1 MRFRQIETT
10 QENMALNK
18 TFLSSPPLCLAT
30 LALSIALGLAGC
42 DKPAGDVPAGKVAG
56 APAEAA
62 QQTAFTI
69 TAVGL
74 PQADGTPVQLS
85 ALVPGADGKW
95 AEGLLAQGVVKG
107 GSFALNASTPAP
119 VLGTLQIGELKAQDH
134 AYTRLVVESASY
146 QASIADGVLLVK
158 GGRYNDLVFGYQQ
171 LPAYIAAVK
180 AKDKAEGEALKGVD
194 RNDDAAM
201 LRAKMQAAPLVSPY
215 YMEMGKVSEDYL
227 AGIVDGPHDDL
238 ARFLALSVTSDSQR
252 YPADRRSTLMA
263 GWSASLAD
271 SPAYQNELAAAELEA
286 AAAAARDAL
295 AVGKP
300 YQDMTVADKDGR
312 EVKLSTVLASN
323 KFVLLDFWA
332 SWCAPCRE
340 EFPYLSRVYR
350 DYHAQ
355 GFEIY
360 GVSLDEE
367 REDWLKA
374 MKQESDNGHLPW
386 INLRAD
392 GFGSKAAEAYGVRGL
407 PNNFLIG
414 SDGTIVGKN
423 MRGDEVERMVA
434 KQLSKQGKG

>member
-1 MRFRQIETT
+1 
-10 QENMALNK
+10 MALNK
-18 TFLSSPPLCLAT
+18 TFRPSPSLCMAA
-30 LALSIALGLAGC
+30 LALGITLGLAGC
-42 DKPAGDVPAGKVAG
+42 DKPAGNVPAGQAAGTPAVAATQAG
-56 APAEAA
+56 
-62 QQTAFTI
+62 FTI
-69 TAVGL
+69 TATGL
-74 PQADGTPVQLS
+74 PQADGTPVQLN
-85 ALVPGADGKW
+85 ALMPGADGKW
-95 AEGLLAQGVVKG
+95 TDGPLAQGVVLG
-107 GSFALNASTPAP
+107 GSFKLDASTPAP

-134 AYTRLVVESASY
+134 AYAYTRLVVENASY
-146 QASIADGVLLVK
+146 QASITDGVLLVK
-158 GGRYNDLVFGYQQ
+158 GGQYNDLVFGYQQ

-180 AKDKAEGEALKGVD
+180 AKNKAEAEALKGVD

-227 AGIVDGPHDDL
+227 AGVVDGQHDDL
-238 ARFLALSVTSDSQR
+238 ARFLALSVTSDAQR
-252 YPADRRSTLMA
+252 YPADRRSALMA

-271 SPAYQNELAAAELEA
+271 SPAYRNELAAAELEA

-300 YQDMTVADKDGR
+300 YRDVTVADKDGR

-323 KFVLLDFWA
+323 RFVLLDFWA

-340 EFPYLSRVYR
+340 EFPYLARVYR

-434 KQLSKQGKG
+434 KQLNKPGKG